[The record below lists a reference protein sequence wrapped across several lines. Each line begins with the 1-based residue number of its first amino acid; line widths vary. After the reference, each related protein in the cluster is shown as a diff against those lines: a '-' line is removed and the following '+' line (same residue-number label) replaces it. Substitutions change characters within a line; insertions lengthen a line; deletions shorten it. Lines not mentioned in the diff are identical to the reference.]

1 MLVGVDAI
9 ENAGD
14 WWETGSEVEQATIA
28 GPTVRTTSVLFIFIT
43 MDMNVPIQIPAT
55 FEPSLP
61 LDASVLEEPLQ
72 LEGSV
77 QRFDPIARAASLAT
91 SMPREW
97 CGSYMSFT
105 SGNSVDVKLTLASVQ
120 PIGQMVDLRGN
131 MQIGEIS
138 TPVQGNLNAS
148 SDQVDLLPLSGQ
160 LTNDLEPGGN
170 YLALQGMTL
179 ASWQAPRLTDRGGSL
194 SLSPSCPGSEAPAVR
209 ALW

>member
-1 MLVGVDAI
+1 MLDGVEAI
-9 ENAGD
+9 RGAAD
-14 WWETGSEVEQATIA
+14 WWGTGSEVEQATVE
-28 GPTVRTTSVLFIFIT
+28 GPSLRPSSVLVMPIT
-43 MDMNVPIQIPAT
+43 MDMNAPIEIPAT

-61 LDASVLEEPLQ
+61 LDASALQEPLE

-77 QRFDPIARAASLAT
+77 QRFDPVARAANIAT

-97 CGSYMSFT
+97 CGSYLSFS
-105 SGNSVDVKLTLASVQ
+105 SGNSVDVKLTFASVL
-120 PIGQMVDLRGN
+120 PIGQMVDLRGD

-148 SDQVDLLPLSGQ
+148 SDQVDLLPLASQ
-160 LTNDLEPGGN
+160 LTDDLEAGGS

-179 ASWQAPRLTDRGGSL
+179 SSWQAPRITNRGGSL
-194 SLSPSCPGSEAPAVR
+194 SLAPSCPGSEAPAVR

>member
-1 MLVGVDAI
+1 M
-9 ENAGD
+9 
-14 WWETGSEVEQATIA
+14 
-28 GPTVRTTSVLFIFIT
+28 PIT
-43 MDMNVPIQIPAT
+43 MDMNAPIEIPAT

-61 LDASVLEEPLQ
+61 LDASTLEDPLEI
-72 LEGSV
+72 EGLV
-77 QRFDPIARAASLAT
+77 QRFDPIARAANIAT

-148 SDQVDLLPLSGQ
+148 SDQVDLLPLAGE
-160 LTNDLEPGGN
+160 LTDELEPGGS
-170 YLALQGMTL
+170 YLGLQGMSL
-179 ASWQAPRLTDRGGSL
+179 SSWQAPRITNRGGSL
-194 SLSPSCPGSEAPAVR
+194 SLAPSCPGSEAPAVR

>member
-1 MLVGVDAI
+1 MPVNSLLLNYRPPITSGSVLVGVDAI

-97 CGSYMSFT
+97 CGRAGDIAQTF
-105 SGNSVDVKLTLASVQ
+105 KLAQT
-120 PIGQMVDLRGN
+120 PIPRPGSPLRLRGC
-131 MQIGEIS
+131 
-138 TPVQGNLNAS
+138 
-148 SDQVDLLPLSGQ
+148 
-160 LTNDLEPGGN
+160 
-170 YLALQGMTL
+170 
-179 ASWQAPRLTDRGGSL
+179 R
-194 SLSPSCPGSEAPAVR
+194 
-209 ALW
+209 